1 MPSSILQ
8 LISTGPQDV
17 FLTKDPQISHFKYN
31 YYRYVNFATD
41 IVNLSMNE
49 AVSFGK
55 RTSCSI
61 PKKGHLLS
69 KLYLHIKL
77 PALVKSDG
85 EYLNWTDAIGY
96 AIFDDAIEL
105 EIGGTIVDRLYPQF
119 LNMYDEL
126 CNSSKTMGRNL
137 MLLKG
142 DVFSSTLYNA
152 SKQVDLVIPLD
163 FWFTKQYSSA
173 LPILSMFNGDI
184 KINFKIKEFL
194 NCVNF
199 DGSPPTEV
207 GIIDSSV
214 FAEYIFLDDVILD
227 QFSAQKHTFLIEQT
241 QFNGIETIPANFTTW
256 ASSLKFNH
264 PVKELL
270 FCCVNTSNV
279 HNSNYFAY
287 SRSDGDSPLLEA
299 NLLLD
304 GKKRFES
311 NLPEF
316 FYRLIFPDCVHS
328 TVPLKHVFS
337 MPFCIR
343 PEENQPSGSL
353 NMSRFNDVTLSLK
366 LPPGNEEMF
375 LYVFAV
381 SYNVITIENGL
392 LAFQFVA

>member
-31 YYRYVNFATD
+31 YYRHVNFACD
-41 IVNLSMNE
+41 IVKLSMNE
-49 AVSFGK
+49 IATFGK
-55 RTSCSI
+55 KTSCII

-77 PALVKSDG
+77 PALSKVDG

-96 AIFDDAIEL
+96 AIFDEPIEL

-119 LNMYDEL
+119 LNMYDEVS
-126 CNSSKTMGRNL
+126 NSTKTFGRNL

-142 DVFSSTLYNA
+142 DLYSSTLYNA
-152 SKQVDLVIPLD
+152 SKPIDLVIPLE
-163 FWFTKQYSSA
+163 FWFTKQYSSS
-173 LPILSMFNGDI
+173 LPLVSMYNGDI
-184 KINFKIKEFL
+184 KINFKFKDFI
-194 NCVNF
+194 NCVNY
-199 DGSPPTEV
+199 DGSTPNDVT
-207 GIIDSSV
+207 ILDSAV
-214 FAEYIFLDDVILD
+214 FAEYVFLDDIILE
-227 QFSAQKHTFLIEQT
+227 QFTTQKHTFLVEQT
-241 QFNGIETIPANFTTW
+241 QFNGNETIPAGFTTW
-256 ASSLKFNH
+256 SSLLKFNH

-270 FCCVNTSNV
+270 FCCVSKSNV
-279 HNSNYFAY
+279 DNANYFAY
-287 SRSDGDSPLLEA
+287 SRSDGNSPILEA

-311 NLPEF
+311 DLPEF
-316 FYRLIFPDCVHS
+316 FYRLVFPDCVHS
-328 TVPLKHVFS
+328 TVPLKHVFC

-366 LPPGNEEMF
+366 LPPGNDEMF
-375 LYVFAV
+375 LYVYAL

-392 LAFQFVA
+392 LTFQFVA

>member
-41 IVNLSMNE
+41 IVNLPMNE
-49 AVSFGK
+49 AASFGK

-77 PALVKSDG
+77 PPLIKTDG
-85 EYLNWTDAIGY
+85 KYLNWTDALGY

-126 CNSSKTMGRNL
+126 SNSTKTMGRNL

-152 SKQVDLVIPLD
+152 SKPIDLVIPLD

-173 LPILSMFNGDI
+173 LPILNMFNGDI
-184 KINFKIKEFL
+184 KINFKFKDFI

-199 DGSPPTEV
+199 DGSNPNDV
-207 GIIDSSV
+207 SVLDSSL

-227 QFSAQKHTFLIEQT
+227 QFSTTKHTFLIEQT
-241 QFNGIETIPANFTTW
+241 QFNGIETIPEGFTTW
-256 ASSLKFNH
+256 SSPLKFNH
-264 PVKELL
+264 PVKELI
-270 FCCVNTSNV
+270 FCCVSKNNID
-279 HNSNYFAY
+279 NANYFVY
-287 SRSDGDSPLLEA
+287 SRSDGDSPILEA

-328 TVPLKHVFS
+328 NVPLKHIFS

-343 PEENQPSGSL
+343 PEENQPSGTL
-353 NMSRFNDVTLSLK
+353 NMSRFNDVTLTLK
-366 LPPGNEEMF
+366 LPPGNEEML

-392 LAFQFVA
+392 LSFQFVA